1 MKEYW
6 QNLSTG
12 RKIKLIVTIALSLC
26 AIIFA
31 ARNWRETEV
40 ILVFLKVRMPLTLV
54 IVLSAAIGFAIA
66 SLFDY
71 RKFKARDAEIKRLN
85 NKLLEQAEAAR
96 LKE

>member
-12 RKIKLIVTIALSLC
+12 RKVKLVVTVLLTLC
-26 AIIFA
+26 ALIFA
-31 ARNWRETEV
+31 ARNWKETEV
-40 ILVFLKVRMPLTLV
+40 ILVFWKVKMPLTLV
-54 IVLSAAIGFAIA
+54 IVISTAIGFAIA

-71 RKFKARDAEIKRLN
+71 RKFKVRDAEIKRLN
-85 NKLLEQAEAAR
+85 NKLLEQSEAAR